1 MLAFCRYYPPILL
14 NRGIKIIQSRITFL
28 AAALL
33 SLRAC
38 KDEPARHVELG
49 NWYAQKGLVD
59 DAILEYREAARLYPQ
74 NPRDLSR
81 EDLSA
86 LAQTHHNLAL
96 MYTKKGW
103 WNYAVME
110 AETCFELQPTA
121 ANHELVQLVKRRA
134 DLVDSDS

>member
-1 MLAFCRYYPPILL
+1 M
-14 NRGIKIIQSRITFL
+14 KIIQSRIIFL
-28 AAALL
+28 AVALL
-33 SLRAC
+33 SLSAC

-110 AETCFELQPTA
+110 AETCFELLPTA